1 MNLRT
6 YSPARVINAPVLL
19 FLWAMKEHKNKNL
32 VQLYLIKISH
42 WFMLT
47 MPIIVLFYTNNGLN
61 LSQVFILQAI
71 YSVSIVAL
79 EIPSGYF
86 ADVLGR
92 KNSIIAGAIMGFC
105 GFLIYSFSYGFI
117 GFVIAEIILG
127 FGQSMIS
134 GADSAILYDT
144 LIDKGKGNDY
154 LKHEGRMTSVG
165 NFAEAFAGIL
175 GGLLAGLS
183 LRYPFYAQTFIAFIG
198 IPAAFTLT
206 EPKIS
211 QVKLDLG
218 WKEIIDVVKFS
229 LITNH
234 RLRWNIIYSSVVG
247 ASTLAMA
254 WFVQPW
260 FIRANMPTEWFGIA
274 WTILNLSVGVSAFYA
289 YKLELKMGKVN
300 TIAAFTIILAI
311 GFIAS
316 GWVKGL
322 WGLIFILI
330 FYLARGVATPI
341 LKDNINRITPS
352 NMRATIL
359 SVRNFII
366 RILFAALAPFYGWAI
381 DKLSLTAALTIA
393 GLVFIT
399 LSGISFFYFRKTGNL
414 ND

>member
-1 MNLRT
+1 MNNGN
-6 YSPARVINAPVLL
+6 SQNII
-19 FLWAMKEHKNKNL
+19 
-32 VQLYLIKISH
+32 QLYLIKVSH

-47 MPIIVLFYTNNGLN
+47 MPIIVLFYTDNKLS

-92 KNSIIAGAIMGFC
+92 KKSIIAGAIMGFC
-105 GFLIYSFSYGFI
+105 GFLIYSLSFGFI
-117 GFVIAEIILG
+117 GFVFAEIILG

-144 LIDKGKGNDY
+144 LIDKGKEKDY

-165 NFAEAFAGIL
+165 NFAEATAGII

-183 LRYPFYAQTFIAFIG
+183 LRYPFYAQTAIAFIG
-198 IPAAFTLT
+198 IPAAFTLV
-206 EPKIS
+206 EPHVSKE
-211 QVKLDLG
+211 KLEIG
-218 WKEIIDVVKFS
+218 WKEIKYIVKFS
-229 LITNH
+229 LFTNP

-260 FIRANMPTEWFGIA
+260 FIRANFETSWFGIA

-289 YKLELKMGKVN
+289 YKLELKLGKVN
-300 TIAAFTIILAI
+300 TAALFTIILAI

-316 GWVKGL
+316 GWVKDF
-322 WGLIFILI
+322 WGIIFILM

-366 RILFAALAPFYGWAI
+366 RILFATLAPFYGWAI
-381 DKLSLTAALTIA
+381 DKLSLASALTVA

-399 LSGISFFYFRKTGNL
+399 LSGVSFFYFRKTGNL

>member
-1 MNLRT
+1 M
-6 YSPARVINAPVLL
+6 P
-19 FLWAMKEHKNKNL
+19 AMKNDYRHNL
-32 VQLYLIKISH
+32 IRLYILKVSH

-47 MPIIVLFYTNNGLN
+47 MPIVVLFYKDNGLDMQ
-61 LSQVFILQAI
+61 QVFILQAI
-71 YSVSIVAL
+71 YSIAIVAL

-92 KNSIIAGAIMGFC
+92 KNSLIAGSILGFA
-105 GFLIYSFSYGFI
+105 GFFIYSLSFGFI
-117 GFVIAEIILG
+117 GFVFAEVILG
-127 FGQSMIS
+127 FGQSMVS
-134 GADSAILYDT
+134 GADSALLYDS
-144 LIDKGKGNDY
+144 LIDSNREKDY
-154 LKHEGRMTSVG
+154 LKLEGRMTSAG

-183 LRYPFYAQTFIAFIG
+183 LRYPYYFQTLIAFIG
-198 IPAAFTLT
+198 IPAALTLV
-206 EPKIS
+206 EPRMN
-211 QVKLDLG
+211 QFKLSLG
-218 WKEIIDVVKFS
+218 WKDIIDTVKFS
-229 LITNH
+229 LFKNP

-260 FIRANMPTEWFGIA
+260 LIRANLPLSLFGIA
-274 WTILNLSVGVSAFYA
+274 WTILNLSVGITAFYA
-289 YKLELKMGKVN
+289 YKIELKFGSV
-300 TIAAFTIILAI
+300 TTAIGFTFILAV

-316 GWVKGL
+316 GWINSL
-322 WGLIFILI
+322 WGLIFILL
-330 FYLARGVATPI
+330 FYLARGIATPI

-366 RILFAALAPFYGWAI
+366 RVLFAILGPIYGWAI
-381 DKLSLTAALTIA
+381 DKLSLSAALTIA

-399 LSGISFFYFRKTGNL
+399 MASISFYFFLRTGNL